1 MSRIEDDRDDALA
14 AARVAEARRTAEAKN
29 AKKAGENQAFSKL
42 VNAGKQQQT
51 QAQQQSA
58 AKSAIEQ
65 LLEAAESGDVDRAG
79 TEQRGAD
86 DRVKQGAFQN
96 RLGQASTGERASS
109 SSRKEGSSVEARHS
123 AEDHLGSLAA
133 EGRGADKGDGARRT
147 EGRRGDAKSTSAT
160 LDDRKS
166 SSDAEAASRG
176 GISAKGGKGAL
187 KADAD
192 KGGGQQGGNKDS
204 KDGAPVNPNFR
215 FNPALMAPVP
225 VAKAKEA
232 SGSERL
238 RKVANELAQKIVERV
253 RVGTNAMG
261 RIEFQVDLRNDV
273 LSGLTVKISAH
284 NGKIKA
290 VFQGRDSEVL
300 KMIEEH
306 GEALKG
312 ALTARGLTLEEFKT
326 EARP

>member
-1 MSRIEDDRDDALA
+1 MSRIEDDREDALA

-65 LLEAAESGDVDRAG
+65 LLEAAESGEVDLG
-79 TEQRGAD
+79 QTEQRTAD
-86 DRVKQGAFQN
+86 ARTQQGAFQS
-96 RLGQASTGERASS
+96 RLGQASSGERAQSS
-109 SSRKEGSSVEARHS
+109 SKQEGAGVEARH
-123 AEDHLGSLAA
+123 AADDHLGSVAA
-133 EGRGADKGDGARRT
+133 EGRGADAGEGARRS
-147 EGRRGDAKSTSAT
+147 EGRKGDSRSTRAT
-160 LDDRKS
+160 LEDRKS
-166 SSDAEAASRG
+166 GSDAEASARG
-176 GISAKGGKGAL
+176 AVGAKGGKGAL

-192 KGGGQQGGNKDS
+192 QGGGGQQGGS
-204 KDGAPVNPNFR
+204 KDQKDAQVAPNFR

-225 VAKAKEA
+225 VARAKEA
-232 SGSERL
+232 TGSDRL
-238 RKVANELAQKIVERV
+238 RKVANELAQKIVEKV
-253 RVGTNAMG
+253 RVGTNALG
-261 RIEFQVDLRNDV
+261 RMEFQVDLRNDV
-273 LSGLTVKISAH
+273 LSGLTVKVSAH

-290 VFQGRDSEVL
+290 VFQGRDTDVL
-300 KMIEEH
+300 KLIEEH
-306 GEALKG
+306 GEALKT